1 MPTIAEATTHMA
13 KKRTIKGLTF
23 DPETGKGRI
32 FKTIPGVGE
41 IRRRFTASSWREAE
55 SIFNE
60 LIQEAKNSLNKP
72 PPAISFTAA
81 ATKYLTEEA
90 GKKSIERDAGCLENL
105 VGWIGTLP
113 IDQVHQNTLQP
124 YIENRRSQGIKSGTV
139 ARELAVVR
147 RILTLCARLWR
158 DDNGRPYLPS
168 APLIKMPDWGD
179 KAKPYPLNWDEQK
192 RLFEQLPA
200 HLAEMAL
207 FAVNT
212 GAREAI
218 ICGLRWEWETKIKEA
233 NTTVFIVPGRET
245 KNGTDC
251 LIVLNDIARSVID
264 SRRGRNDDYV
274 FTYDGHRIDRMNSGA
289 WRRAWK
295 EAGLPTGKDT
305 LSGPHNLRHTFA
317 RRLRVVGVPLET
329 RKALMH
335 HINGD
340 ITIHY
345 SPAEMRELIDAVNRL
360 SESRTVTVLRAV
372 R

>member
-1 MPTIAEATTHMA
+1 MA
-13 KKRTIKGLTF
+13 KRTIKGLTF

-32 FKTIPGVGE
+32 FKTIPGIGE

-55 SIFNE
+55 SIFDQ
-60 LIQEAKNSLNKP
+60 LIREAKDDLNRP

-81 ATKYLTEEA
+81 ATKYLNEES
-90 GKKSIERDAGCLENL
+90 GKKSIERDAIGLEKL
-105 VGWIGTLP
+105 VDFIGNMP
-113 IDQVHQNTLQP
+113 IDQIHQNTLQP

-147 RILTLCARLWR
+147 RILSLCARLWR
-158 DDNGRPYLPS
+158 DDNGKPYLSS

-179 KAKPYPLNWDEQK
+179 KAKPYPLSWDEQK
-192 RLFEQLPA
+192 RLFEQMPS

-207 FAVNT
+207 FAINT
-212 GAREAI
+212 GARESI
-218 ICGLRWEWETKIKEA
+218 VCGLRWEYEVRIKEA
-233 NTTVFIVPGRET
+233 NTTAFIVPGRET
-245 KNGTDC
+245 KNGTDY
-251 LIVLNDIARSVID
+251 LIVLNQVASSIID
-264 SRRGRNDDYV
+264 ACRGRHNEYV
-274 FTYDGHRIDRMNSGA
+274 FSYKGRRIDRMNSSA

-317 RRLRVVGVPLET
+317 RRLRMIGIPLET

-335 HINGD
+335 HVDGD

-345 SPAEMRELIDAVNRL
+345 SPAELKELIDAVNRL
-360 SESRTVTVLRAV
+360 SESRAVTVLRAV